1 MDYPFFLRVLRRVS
15 VRGRRGIAVRGVVDG
30 GTAFLRGRLGIAV
43 RGVVDSGTVLGCVD
57 AIDTTLGVAT
67 GDTMGLG
74 DTTGGTV
81 ATGAIIASTCT
92 TAMSGGLFRPLSVTT
107 SNWKRC

>member
-15 VRGRRGIAVRGVVDG
+15 VRGRRGITVRDVVDG
-30 GTAFLRGRLGIAV
+30 DAVFLCERRAIAAWDV
-43 RGVVDSGTVLGCVD
+43 MGSGTVLGCVD